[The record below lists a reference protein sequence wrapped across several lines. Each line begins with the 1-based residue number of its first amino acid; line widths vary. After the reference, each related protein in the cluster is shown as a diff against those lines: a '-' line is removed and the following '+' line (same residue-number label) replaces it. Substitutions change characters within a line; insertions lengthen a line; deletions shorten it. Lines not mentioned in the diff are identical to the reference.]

1 MSHYTDPAA
10 LTPRQLEARRL
21 ARAANR
27 CGAQAA
33 QERAEVIR
41 EDESTP
47 RRRSALD
54 AIWAGMK

>member
-10 LTPRQLEARRL
+10 KDFDRARRQG
-21 ARAANR
+21 RR
-27 CGAQAA
+27 RGAQAA

-54 AIWAGMK
+54 AIWGGR